1 VLAARLTIQ
10 APALP
15 LEQGRSSMTAS
26 HSADDTFIG
35 IDVGKANLDV
45 QWHRGDSA
53 RYANR
58 SDAIAE
64 LVRRLQAGPRRD
76 ADRRPSPSHRFGSN
90 AECAFAR
97 KNFFRIGFA
106 DRSPTVRN
114 FPK

>member
-15 LEQGRSSMTAS
+15 LEQGRSSITAS

-35 IDVGKANLDV
+35 IDVGKANLD
-45 QWHRGDSA
+45 
-53 RYANR
+53 
-58 SDAIAE
+58 AIAE

-76 ADRRPSPSHRFGSN
+76 ADRRSPPSHRSGSD

-114 FPK
+114 FPKRIFRYQKIF